1 MPIHIPDLDDY
12 VIGDFKTA
20 TTDGAIRDFTSAKS
34 DGAIIGL
41 NSLCVV
47 VAVSCCVTY

>member
-1 MPIHIPDLDDY
+1 M
-12 VIGDFKTA
+12 A
-20 TTDGAIRDFTSAKS
+20 TTDGALGDFTTATS

-47 VAVSCCVTY
+47 VAVSCCITY